1 MPTFELPLE
10 IQTAIVPE
18 LPPTASLDNGDKMIV
33 YKTAAGQTCHVT
45 IADLITLFG
54 SGGGGGGGTSTTPS
68 NIGPF
73 ILHVV
78 TSGEANGTVVN
89 LTDLAGKTFFL
100 VRGGL
105 PLADSE
111 YNILS
116 GGGFSLVGTGN
127 VLVEGERFLLL
138 VYELIGGSSAGS
150 VGSTGGFKG
159 AVSVSTNLTF
169 DTVNHL
175 NKLIQL
181 RGGSSQLQFT
191 LPFVDDIPDNTVI
204 EIEAMITNS
213 VEHKIQTSG
222 AQNIYFNNTSY
233 TSIGIRAGESIR
245 LYRADDGYYLLN
257 QDFAKMY
264 SVIGAK
270 PEPSYVVGLNELK
283 CDGTTLNRSDYPRLW
298 EAVQTFGLSLV
309 DDADWSLNK
318 GFFSRGN
325 GTSTFRLPDFRDM
338 FVRGANTQTPGTF
351 QDETVNIASGVK
363 GVKVTGN
370 NTAASSLD
378 SVNSTGGEFDLTHV
392 FDISPTPGT
401 ETRPAALRMHFT
413 IKC

>member
-33 YKTAAGQTCHVT
+33 YKTADGQTCHVT

-89 LTDLAGKTFFL
+89 LPDLAGKTFFL
-100 VRGGL
+100 IRGGL

-150 VGSTGGFKG
+150 VGGTGGFKG
-159 AVSVSTNLTF
+159 AVSVSTNITF

-213 VEHKIQTSG
+213 VEHKIQTQG

-245 LYRADDGYYLLN
+245 LYRADDGYYLLS

-283 CDGTTLNRSDYPRLW
+283 CDGTTINRSDYPRLW

-309 DDADWSLNK
+309 DESDWSLNK

-351 QDETVNIASGVK
+351 QDESVNLNSGVK
-363 GVKVTGN
+363 AVKVTGS
-370 NTAASSLD
+370 NTIASSVD
-378 SVNSTGGEFDLTHV
+378 SVNPGGQEFDLTHV
-392 FDISPTPGT
+392 FDISPKQGT